1 MPSYEPP
8 TDLPDAISE
17 LPENRQGAA
26 KLLHKSLLAAL
37 DKQEK
42 ESGYN
47 PLDGASNESRA
58 ERLAIAI
65 ERAVHDSH
73 SARDEYGKQ
82 SRTLAANLKR
92 NMELI
97 ARLLNHTLTPPMLA
111 VMTSDDLQTEKQQ
124 QETAAAKERSV
135 RQSIIATEEGNGPR
149 YRRTH
154 KGDELIEGDNFVSS
168 NDTASLPIASSSKA
182 GSAKAQ
188 PPHSRKSSGDPAR
201 IDTQQSPTTEFDIN
215 RVFSSVKS
223 PTVAHQRRPSVPAPT
238 QGPGVDPDVDRLLE
252 EDGNDSPPYSPTE
265 ETDPDVV
272 WRGQVIMA
280 ATANFQALIKHVA
293 GANLANTIKLPWTTL
308 LPRKLNVGGR
318 IAINTA
324 TEYLCGLRWSTA
336 CDLVVASLTPAT
348 EAGKADFDR
357 VFNYFTSKE
366 RWAVVGDKAVG
377 NVKDTYLVPVPA
389 GTGNHPEF
397 LLNLEDNFL
406 PHTRTENTLLL
417 VVVYR
422 NDETTLR
429 KIHGPDWN
437 GNSNKVAPTFPPA
450 QTSASPSPTPAS
462 FPQRSTS
469 IAGPS
474 FSPTTPQVGT
484 GGFPVPQQVPST
496 TGQPPTQFH
505 QSFPPPPQIQPQAQP
520 APAPAPPA
528 QATGEQQLTFTPEL
542 QQQGEARARSIL
554 GPYASSS
561 TLAFLMPHAYKM
573 QNNEWQIIRGI
584 MEREPR
590 ARDDLAVLGSLI
602 SKESEKREQQQQQQ
616 IQQQQLPGQP
626 AIHPSPAPP
635 QAMAN
640 NGQGPPAIPFSASP
654 SAAQQQHV
662 KGSPTPINPAVVP
675 LMPQPPPS
683 VPSRQTPISL
693 PAIPGMPASV
703 HQSYQAAQ
711 AANQARNVQPG
722 HAAPPA

>member
-1 MPSYEPP
+1 MPQYEPP
-8 TDLPDAISE
+8 TDLPDVISE

-26 KLLHKSLLAAL
+26 KLLQKSLLAAL

-42 ESGYN
+42 EGGYN
-47 PLDGASNESRA
+47 PLDGVSNDSRA

-73 SARDEYGKQ
+73 PARDEYGKQ

-154 KGDELIEGDNFVSS
+154 KGDELIEGDSFAGS
-168 NDTASLPIASSSKA
+168 NEAASVPQHSVASSSKA
-182 GSAKAQ
+182 GGSTKAQ
-188 PPHSRKSSGDPAR
+188 SSHSRKASGDLAR

-223 PTVAHQRRPSVPAPT
+223 PTMAHQRRPSGPAPS

-280 ATANFQALIKHVA
+280 ATANFQAVIKHVA
-293 GANLANTIKLPWTTL
+293 GANLANTLKLPWTTL

-324 TEYLCGLRWSTA
+324 TEYLCGLRWSNI
-336 CDLVVASLTPAT
+336 CDLVVASVTPAT

-357 VFNYFTSKE
+357 VFNYFVSKE

-406 PHTRTENTLLL
+406 PHTRTENTILL

-422 NDETTLR
+422 NDEATLR
-429 KIHGPDWN
+429 KLHGPDWN
-437 GNSNKVAPTFPPA
+437 GSGHKVAQPFPPV
-450 QTSASPSPTPAS
+450 QTSASPSPTPAN

-474 FSPTTPQVGT
+474 FSPTTPQVGP
-484 GGFPVPQQVPST
+484 GGFPVPQQGPNAL
-496 TGQPPTQFH
+496 GQQPAQF
-505 QSFPPPPQIQPQAQP
+505 QQPAPPQPQPQPQAQLSA
-520 APAPAPPA
+520 APSTQP
-528 QATGEQQLTFTPEL
+528 TGEQQFTPEL

-554 GPYASSS
+554 GPFASSS

-573 QNNEWQIIRGI
+573 QTNEWQIIRGI
-584 MEREPR
+584 MERDPR

-602 SKESEKREQQQQQQ
+602 AKESEKREQQQQQQ
-616 IQQQQLPGQP
+616 QQHHAPTQSASHQP
-626 AIHPSPAPP
+626 APAPQAVTNNVQGPSAVPFTTSSPAVP
-635 QAMAN
+635 
-640 NGQGPPAIPFSASP
+640 
-654 SAAQQQHV
+654 QQHV
-662 KGSPTPINPAVVP
+662 KGSPTPVNPAAVP
-675 LMPQPPPS
+675 VMPQPSPS

-703 HQSYQAAQ
+703 HQSYQAAR
-711 AANQARNVQPG
+711 AAREARNVQPG